1 MVKWHNM
8 SMVRINFKFDS
19 WWGHHQSFAIKFFIL
34 KICLAAIN
42 AHKYKIKTTFYNVLV
57 AREWNWCEEQCDLLM
72 KFISKTSR
80 FMEKK
85 Y

>member
-1 MVKWHNM
+1 
-8 SMVRINFKFDS
+8 
-19 WWGHHQSFAIKFFIL
+19 
-34 KICLAAIN
+34 
-42 AHKYKIKTTFYNVLV
+42 V